1 VFVVGMIEEN
11 QNPRKT
17 VNSRFLLHKNQKEQ
31 FSEPDVPKN
40 TKLKTEIKNP
50 SLPKESV
57 KILRKW
63 FDSNVNC
70 SHFKLR
76 LEILIQQKLKK
87 NNFLNKLVSQFC

>member
-1 VFVVGMIEEN
+1 MIEEKEEN

-31 FSEPDVPKN
+31 FSEPDVTKN

-63 FDSNVNC
+63 FDSNVSC

-87 NNFLNKLVSQFC
+87 NSFLNKLVSHFVD